1 MGTLKS
7 RNKPQLREKVMQ
19 FAITAMAVIGGLLFS
34 LTIALLVEEFIF
46 GKVFRLF
53 SAQQA
58 VRLAAGQK
66 H

>member
-1 MGTLKS
+1 
-7 RNKPQLREKVMQ
+7 MQ
-19 FAITAMAVIGGLLFS
+19 FAITAMAVIGGLFFS
-34 LTIALLVEEFIF
+34 LTVALLVEEFIF
-46 GKVFRLF
+46 GKVFSLF